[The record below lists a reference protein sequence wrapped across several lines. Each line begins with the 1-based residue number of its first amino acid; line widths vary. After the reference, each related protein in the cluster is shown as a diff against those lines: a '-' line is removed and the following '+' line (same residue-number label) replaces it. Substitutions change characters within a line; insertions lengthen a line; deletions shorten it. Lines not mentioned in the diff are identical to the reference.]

1 LERGAGLVIFS
12 DVSQDLLDESKRL
25 ATELGAADRCR
36 FVVAAADDLSPIG
49 DESVDVVTTRSVL
62 IYVEDKAR
70 AFREF
75 YRVLGPGGRSRCSSR
90 STASTASAEH
100 TKQATSRNSTIA

>member
-1 LERGAGLVIFS
+1 MERLRTTRERLLDQACLAQNESLLDVGCGDGLIAFGALERGAGHVIFS

-25 ATELGAADRCR
+25 ATDLGVADRCR

-70 AFREF
+70 
-75 YRVLGPGGRSRCSSR
+75 G
-90 STASTASAEH
+90 
-100 TKQATSRNSTIA
+100 